1 MGPNIEQEP
10 RYQQPGTARLS
21 IDSDGTLLVSAEHI
35 IEVDVAAVNRLLVT
49 EHAMLRQRGRLPDDT
64 APPPALEERADGS
77 LFLGGLRY
85 LLVRR
90 DRRNPE
96 VALCERANLTT

>member
-1 MGPNIEQEP
+1 MGPNIEQEL
-10 RYQQPGTARLS
+10 RYPQPGTARLS
-21 IDSDGTLLVSAEHI
+21 IGSDGALLVSAEDI

-49 EHAMLRQRGRLPDDT
+49 EHAMLRQRGQLPDDT
-64 APPPALEERADGS
+64 VPPPFLEERSDGT
-77 LFLGGLRY
+77 LFLDDLRY

-96 VALCERANLTT
+96 VALYERAN